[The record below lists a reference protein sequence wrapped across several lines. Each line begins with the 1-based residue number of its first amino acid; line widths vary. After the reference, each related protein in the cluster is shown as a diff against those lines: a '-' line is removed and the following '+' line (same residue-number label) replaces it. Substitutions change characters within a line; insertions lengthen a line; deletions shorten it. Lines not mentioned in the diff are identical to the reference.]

1 MSAVF
6 YVVAISIAFT
16 VAAAL
21 IMTVGVDYANDDEW
35 LLAYGSPASSTMRDC
50 QSETV
55 YSMTDNH
62 CRTQCKP
69 PGIYNNV
76 DGICVN
82 VTELS
87 EGAPYRDKCDPK
99 KGVIPYVV
107 GDGQFGT
114 LDVRCMSIDPGIQ
127 PDNVYLPNRICS
139 GNVAS
144 VEIDYIS
151 QHGFPS
157 GPTACVK
164 KIAYSLKLR
173 RLLLFVRGALRV
185 ASHSS
190 LIQSV
195 IYRKNVVVKMSEANG
210 SLYL

>member
-151 QHGFPS
+151 QHGFPQW
-157 GPTACVK
+157 TDCVCK
-164 KIAYSLKLR
+164 ENSVLVEIASTLTIRSRGLCVSR
-173 RLLLFVRGALRV
+173 HIARLF
-185 ASHSS
+185 S
-190 LIQSV
+190 Q
-195 IYRKNVVVKMSEANG
+195 
-210 SLYL
+210 